1 MFEAIAKNIATAIFL
16 VCAMIVGSMIPKE
29 PERKENLPIMITIET
44 EETDS
49 PDLIA

>member
-29 PERKENLPIMITIET
+29 PDEQESLPTMITIEN